1 MEPLLRQ
8 DMESFANSR
17 QRANDRTLA
26 CWQDMRRGRMF
37 PTPDQ
42 ATSFATELWQE
53 ADNLEPNV
61 FVVDFNGAPQHS
73 VFTVGS
79 PTLDFVC
86 GHGTAA
92 RRIADCLPDPLRR
105 SMLGFVK
112 TMAKGPRPITVS
124 SSFVTEC
131 GKQMLYRSIYLP
143 LSADQ
148 SRVAHLLGAF
158 SCKALPAA

>member
-1 MEPLLRQ
+1 
-8 DMESFANSR
+8 MESFANSR

-26 CWQDMRRGRMF
+26 CWQDMRGGHVF

-42 ATSFATELWQE
+42 ATSFATELWEE
-53 ADNLEPNV
+53 ADDLESNI
-61 FVVDFNGAPQHS
+61 FVVEFNGAPQHS

-79 PTLDFVC
+79 PALDSLC
-86 GHGTAA
+86 GQGTAA
-92 RRIADCLPDPLRR
+92 RRIADCLPNPLRR
-105 SMLGFVK
+105 SILGFVK

-124 SSFVTEC
+124 SSFVTDGGE
-131 GKQMLYRSIYLP
+131 QLLYRSIYLP

-158 SCKALPAA
+158 SFKALPAA